1 MTIKEVRSLD
11 RGLALMEV
19 LARDGARSLAQLHD
33 QTGLPKSTIRR
44 LLATLQARHI
54 VRRSLWD
61 GQYRINI
68 ILPVPA
74 GDPLPPEVA
83 EGVDVVLTVAMD
95 LTRAV
100 GWPSDIHIPDGI
112 AMRIVESTRSVSP
125 FQLYRGEVN
134 RRVPLFA
141 SAAGLCHLAH
151 LRPAQVAALARLSQD
166 EPRWSLLRFGLTPA
180 DLEAHLA
187 QVRARGYATRLT
199 GYVGEAAHSD
209 DLHAIAVPLW
219 HRTDARRRPWGA
231 MTLLWPR
238 AHQPVASF
246 AAQFLAP
253 LQDAADRASAE
264 LQAAP
269 G

>member
-1 MTIKEVRSLD
+1 MKEVRSLD

-19 LARDGARSLAQLHD
+19 LARDGARSLAQLHGE
-33 QTGLPKSTIRR
+33 TGLPKSTIRR
-44 LLATLQARHI
+44 LLATLQARRI

-68 ILPVPA
+68 VLPVTT

-83 EGVDVVLTVAMD
+83 EAVDIVLAVAMD

-141 SAAGLCHLAH
+141 SAAGLSHLAH
-151 LRPAQVAALARLSQD
+151 LRPAQVAALARLSD
-166 EPRWSLLRFGLTPA
+166 TEPRWSPRRFGLTPA
-180 DLEAHLA
+180 GLDAELA
-187 QVRARGYATRLT
+187 RVRARGYATRLT
-199 GYVGEAAHSD
+199 GYVGEGAHSD

-219 HRTDARRRPWGA
+219 RNADARGRPWGA
-231 MTLLWPR
+231 LTLLWPR
-238 AHQPVASF
+238 AHRPVASF
-246 AAQFLAP
+246 AAEFLAP
-253 LQDAADRASAE
+253 LQAAAARASAE
-264 LQAAP
+264 LAGPGAP
-269 G
+269 